1 MHPFAVHPLHDWVR
15 PAIGLRAFG
24 CDRPPRRR
32 VTTAEKREK
41 DRAFEAEALRWLPEV
56 TRFALSLT
64 RDEAD
69 ADDLVQETFL
79 RAYSSWDSFTPGTE
93 CRGWLFVI
101 CRNTFRRSRV
111 RESRMVEADDA
122 ELEALAAAAVH
133 ASALQSGYGSLFAE
147 VDLSDAIGRAIAG
160 LPEAFR
166 EAITLVDL
174 NDQSYEEAARILDVP
189 VGTVRSRLFR
199 ARRLMQEALID
210 HARDAGLVPP
220 KRPPSGTTGKEM
232 TS

>member
-1 MHPFAVHPLHDWVR
+1 
-15 PAIGLRAFG
+15 
-24 CDRPPRRR
+24 
-32 VTTAEKREK
+32 
-41 DRAFEAEALRWLPEV
+41 
-56 TRFALSLT
+56 
-64 RDEAD
+64 
-69 ADDLVQETFL
+69 
-79 RAYSSWDSFTPGTE
+79 
-93 CRGWLFVI
+93 
-101 CRNTFRRSRV
+101 
-111 RESRMVEADDA
+111 MVEADDA

-133 ASALQSGYGSLFAE
+133 ASAQQSGYGSLFAE
-147 VDLSDAIGRAIAG
+147 VDLSDAIGGAIAG

-174 NDQSYEEAARILDVP
+174 NYQSYGEAARILDVP

-220 KRPPSGTTGKEM
+220 KRTPSGTTGKEM